1 MSSKSL
7 QFIHSSA
14 YSVLLNQYDE
24 ASKVKKPT
32 LTFKFFVERS
42 IFRTG
47 ISRSHN
53 GEYKQTTSLFVVKNE
68 LI

>member
-1 MSSKSL
+1 MPSKSL

-14 YSVLLNQYDE
+14 YSVLLNQYDQ

-32 LTFKFFVERS
+32 LAFKFFVKRP
-42 IFRTG
+42 IFKTG

-53 GEYKQTTSLFVVKNE
+53 GEYKQTTFLFVVIN
-68 LI
+68 